1 MTILCTHLYALE
13 TMPKYFDK
21 ILDKT
26 GLMENNRIWLFIFL
40 EVLFAVSAA
49 LVIEAIRILFLP
61 VNEKFKEKSQKKD
74 LTIYKER
81 DAAIDVAKGIFIIS
95 MLVGYFRINSM
106 FRSIIYS
113 CHMVAFVF
121 FSGYL

>member
-1 MTILCTHLYALE
+1 MYALE

-61 VNEKFKEKSQKKD
+61 VNEKFKEKNKK
-74 LTIYKER
+74 E
-81 DAAIDVAKGIFIIS
+81 IS
-95 MLVGYFRINSM
+95 FNGGSNT
-106 FRSIIYS
+106 
-113 CHMVAFVF
+113 
-121 FSGYL
+121 